1 MKLYKFG
8 AVNWKADGR
17 PFWIRKRF
25 PSAYAA
31 DRWAMHV
38 TFSAKNSPYMVWLI
52 VSEIPTECF

>member
-31 DRWAMHV
+31 DRWAMRV

-52 VSEIPTECF
+52 PGAETP